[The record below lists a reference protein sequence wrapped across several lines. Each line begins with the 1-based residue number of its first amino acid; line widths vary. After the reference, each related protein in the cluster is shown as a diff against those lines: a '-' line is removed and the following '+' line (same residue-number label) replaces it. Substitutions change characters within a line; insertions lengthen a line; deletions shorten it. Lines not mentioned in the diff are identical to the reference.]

1 MCTPVHNP
9 VRPLPRP
16 THEEDLRVQQGLP
29 DNLDHDLIH
38 GPSRLA
44 NLVPMAIGSHA
55 FAWGAAGVLSIG
67 LVAPISLIG
76 CAAAPSRTQPSAEAA
91 IEPVSAELPPP
102 ATRRQPERVVF
113 SDEPDPAF
121 AEPPTDAQS
130 LTHGMTG
137 AGLSDGGASSA
148 SSSEEQ
154 SGLVEALAGSYE
166 DDMKALASMQ
176 ADRNRGD
183 APAPAFNDAPVETKL
198 PPAKTG
204 TADATGAAPKTE
216 AAVVTPPNVASSPV
230 EAPKAVT
237 AGTTPTTAP
246 TTAPITAPTT
256 VPNPAPTTVTPSE
269 TTAVDPAG
277 SNSVPPSVAPAVP
290 TKDSLA
296 NASLELPPA
305 AAAAPTN
312 PAELTRLL
320 AESLAKRGA
329 SSTEPT
335 RDWLAYAALAL
346 GEPSLSLPTD
356 FGSDLLPAERE
367 RIEKVHAAFAA
378 VGRLLAQGGEID
390 QATAEGLVAA
400 LTGGPKLEIPKVE
413 FCTKVE
419 SFGRFAPLGSDRFL
433 ARSNAR
439 FILYTELAGFS
450 SELVDGE
457 FVTRLATRVSI
468 ESERDGL
475 EVWARQPA
483 WTAVVDHS
491 PTRRED
497 FFVGEIVSVSEYLS
511 VGSYRLKIEIRDEAS
526 GRVATASHPLHIV
539 ADPSMAAV
547 GD

>member
-1 MCTPVHNP
+1 M
-9 VRPLPRP
+9 
-16 THEEDLRVQQGLP
+16 QQGLP
-29 DNLDHDLIH
+29 HHLGHELTRDA
-38 GPSRLA
+38 SRPATLA
-44 NLVPMAIGSHA
+44 STAFASHP
-55 FAWGAAGVLSIG
+55 FAWGVAGMLSLG
-67 LVAPISLIG
+67 LAGPVGLIG
-76 CAAAPSRTQPSAEAA
+76 CAAAPSRTQASADAA

-102 ATRRQPERVVF
+102 PTRRVPEKVVF

-130 LTHGMTG
+130 LAQGMPGTG
-137 AGLSDGGASSA
+137 SSDGGAPSA
-148 SSSEEQ
+148 SSSDPQ
-154 SGLVEALAGSYE
+154 SGLVEALAGSYD
-166 DDMKALASMQ
+166 DDMKALAAMQ
-176 ADRNRGD
+176 ADRNRVG
-183 APAPAFNDAPVETKL
+183 AAAPAFNDAPVETKL
-198 PPAKTG
+198 PPAKAG
-204 TADATGAAPKTE
+204 AADAAGAAPNTE
-216 AAVVTPPNVASSPV
+216 VAVSTPPSSARTPAEEPKTASAATT
-230 EAPKAVT
+230 APAPANAPDT
-237 AGTTPTTAP
+237 PPTTAAP
-246 TTAPITAPTT
+246 SDTTAA
-256 VPNPAPTTVTPSE
+256 NPSE
-269 TTAVDPAG
+269 ST
-277 SNSVPPSVAPAVP
+277 SVPPSVPPSVPTSVAPAVP
-290 TKDSLA
+290 SKDSLA

-305 AAAAPTN
+305 PAAAPTD

-335 RDWLAYAALAL
+335 RDWLAYAALAI

-367 RIEKVHAAFAA
+367 RIEKVHTAFAA

-413 FCTKVE
+413 FCKKVE

-468 ESERDGL
+468 ESERDGI

>member
-1 MCTPVHNP
+1 M
-9 VRPLPRP
+9 
-16 THEEDLRVQQGLP
+16 QQSLS
-29 DNLDHDLIH
+29 NQLIHDL
-38 GPSRLA
+38 SRPA
-44 NLVPMAIGSHA
+44 NVASTGLGGHA
-55 FAWGAAGVLSIG
+55 FAWSVAGMMTLGLAAPV
-67 LVAPISLIG
+67 SLIG
-76 CAAAPSRTQPSAEAA
+76 CAAAPSRTPPSADAA

-102 ATRRQPERVVF
+102 STRRRPEGTPERVVF

-121 AEPPTDAQS
+121 TEPSTDAQS
-130 LTHGMTG
+130 LAQGMPG
-137 AGLSDGGASSA
+137 AGSSDAGAPSA
-148 SSSEEQ
+148 SSSEQ
-154 SGLVEALAGSYE
+154 PSGLVEALAGSYE

-176 ADRNRGD
+176 ADRNRGGT
-183 APAPAFNDAPVETKL
+183 AAPAFNDAPVEAKL
-198 PPAKTG
+198 PPSKAG
-204 TADATGAAPKTE
+204 TEDPAGAVPKTE
-216 AAVVTPPNVASSPV
+216 AAVATTTSVAKTPI
-230 EAPKAVT
+230 EEPKAAST
-237 AGTTPTTAP
+237 AAQTAITAPNTAPNAAP
-246 TTAPITAPTT
+246 TTAPNT
-256 VPNPAPTTVTPSE
+256 VPPSDA
-269 TTAVDPAG
+269 TAVRPAE
-277 SNSVPPSVAPAVP
+277 STSVPPPVAPAVP
-290 TKDSLA
+290 SKDSLA

-305 AAAAPTN
+305 PAAAPTD

-346 GEPSLSLPTD
+346 GEPSLSLPKD

-367 RIEKVHAAFAA
+367 RIEKVHTAFAA

-390 QATAEGLVAA
+390 QATADGLVAA
-400 LTGGPKLEIPKVE
+400 LTGGPKLEIPTVE

-419 SFGRFAPLGSDRFL
+419 SFGQFAPLGSDRFL

-439 FILYTELAGFS
+439 FILYTELSGFL

-468 ESERDGL
+468 ESERDGI

-483 WTAVVDHS
+483 WTAVVDRS

-497 FFVGEIVSVSEYLS
+497 FFIGEIVSVSEYLS

-526 GRVATASHPLHIV
+526 GRVAIALRPLHIV